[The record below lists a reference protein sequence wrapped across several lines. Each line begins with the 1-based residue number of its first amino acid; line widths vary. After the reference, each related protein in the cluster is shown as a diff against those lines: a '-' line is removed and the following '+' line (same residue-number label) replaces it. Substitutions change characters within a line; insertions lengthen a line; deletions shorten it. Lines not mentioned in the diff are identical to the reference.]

1 MPIYNCKCCNFSTK
15 LKGDYNRHIKTKK
28 HIESFK
34 SHHLVTPKS
43 PSSHPKVTPK
53 NDSKNYICKYCKSSF
68 KYKQGMYRHIK
79 YTCKKN
85 DDEDLKELVFLMNEN
100 LENIKTQ
107 MKKQEKKYEK
117 QQNILYAIGINENEG
132 NSVSFIASE
141 KAEEEFNKYITKQ
154 VYIQGNDVV
163 EDDKAYLIDVK
174 KEKALAKDPNHKR
187 KLPLFIAEKDG
198 RNLYV
203 APIRGKGLWDAI
215 WAYVS
220 IDEDMVIRGIYFDH
234 KAETPGLGANIKQRF
249 FMDDFIGESLLDNEG
264 NFKGVTVS
272 KTNLDPK
279 NEDKYDNE
287 VDAIAGST
295 ITGDGVTAM
304 IRSDLSL
311 YQPYFNSLNNN

>member
-1 MPIYNCKCCNFSTK
+1 MALNTEKNTYTLLFAVGLVVIVGTLLAAIDSS
-15 LKGDYNRHIKTKK
+15 LKDKIRINKI
-28 HIESFK
+28 
-34 SHHLVTPKS
+34 L
-43 PSSHPKVTPK
+43 
-53 NDSKNYICKYCKSSF
+53 
-68 KYKQGMYRHIK
+68 
-79 YTCKKN
+79 
-85 DDEDLKELVFLMNEN
+85 
-100 LENIKTQ
+100 
-107 MKKQEKKYEK
+107 EK
-117 QQNILYAIGINENEG
+117 QQNILYAIGINQNEG
-132 NSVSFIASE
+132 NSVNFIAAD
-141 KAEEEFNKYITKQ
+141 KAEKEFNKYITKQ
-154 VYIQGNDVV
+154 IYIQGDQVI

-174 KEKALAKDPNHKR
+174 KQKALAKDPSHKR

-220 IDEDMVIRGIYFDH
+220 VDEDMIIRGIYFDH

-249 FMDDFIGESLLDNEG
+249 FMDDFIGESLLDIQG

-311 YQPYFNSLNNN
+311 YQPYFNSLNN

>member
-1 MPIYNCKCCNFSTK
+1 MALNTEKNTYTLLFAVGLVVIVGTLLAAIDSS
-15 LKGDYNRHIKTKK
+15 LKDKIRINKI
-28 HIESFK
+28 
-34 SHHLVTPKS
+34 L
-43 PSSHPKVTPK
+43 
-53 NDSKNYICKYCKSSF
+53 
-68 KYKQGMYRHIK
+68 
-79 YTCKKN
+79 
-85 DDEDLKELVFLMNEN
+85 
-100 LENIKTQ
+100 
-107 MKKQEKKYEK
+107 EK

-132 NSVSFIASE
+132 NNVSFIAAE

-154 VYIQGNDVV
+154 IYIQGDEVI
-163 EDDKAYLIDVK
+163 EDNKAYLIDVK
-174 KEKALAKDPNHKR
+174 KQKTLAKDPSHKR
-187 KLPLFIAEKDG
+187 KLPLFLAQKDG

-220 IDEDMVIRGIYFDH
+220 VDENMVIRGIYFDH

-249 FMDDFIGESLLDNEG
+249 FMDDFIGESLLDSQG

>member
-1 MPIYNCKCCNFSTK
+1 MAINTEKNTYTLLFAVGLVVIVGTLLAAIDSS
-15 LKGDYNRHIKTKK
+15 LKDKIRI
-28 HIESFK
+28 
-34 SHHLVTPKS
+34 
-43 PSSHPKVTPK
+43 
-53 NDSKNYICKYCKSSF
+53 
-68 KYKQGMYRHIK
+68 
-79 YTCKKN
+79 
-85 DDEDLKELVFLMNEN
+85 NEI
-100 LENIKTQ
+100 L
-107 MKKQEKKYEK
+107 EK

-132 NSVSFIASE
+132 NNVSFIAAE

-154 VYIQGNDVV
+154 IYIQGDEII
-163 EDDKAYLIDVK
+163 EDNKAYLIDVK
-174 KEKALAKDPNHKR
+174 KQKALAKDSSHER
-187 KLPLFIAEKDG
+187 KLPLFIAQKDG

-220 IDEDMVIRGIYFDH
+220 VDEDMVIRGIYFDH

-249 FMDDFIGESLLDNEG
+249 FMDDFIGESLLDYQG